1 METPMRNLLATA
13 ALLLPAAA
21 LAGGYAVPNT
31 NARDLSMAGSA
42 VAGQKDATAT
52 YVNPAALSGIEGLS
66 VVANGTYIDFRST
79 WNDPASS
86 ASRESNL
93 KPAWPPSLFASYG
106 GKVDGMGWGVGAGFN
121 IPFGGNVYW
130 PGDWP
135 GRFSIITVNRRTYA
149 LYLTGGFQP
158 VPQIKVG
165 GGLIYYR
172 TTEDLAQAFNFLGQE
187 GGAALGTSGGKVS
200 FDLSTEITPITGVP
214 LTIGIDYKHKA
225 DQTLTGHAHFDNAP
239 PALGPNTLDQ
249 GVTHDLTIPNLLN
262 VGIAYRVL
270 PTLLLT
276 GAWTFDRFIVYR
288 RDLFQGDLGT
298 SVVVNRNYKNGYTF
312 RVGGEL
318 EDVVPKLTLRAGV
331 LRDISPTRP
340 DAFSPTIPDAN
351 STAFALGVGY
361 EISPGLALNATYFH
375 AFFDEANTV
384 GADVF
389 AGRFETRA
397 NIVTVGITFRPGEK
411 PRGDSAGL
419 WGNR

>member
-1 METPMRNLLATA
+1 MDTTMRNLLAA

-21 LAGGYAVPNT
+21 FAGGYAVPNT

-42 VAGQKDATAT
+42 VAGQLDATAA
-52 YVNPAALSGIEGLS
+52 YVNPAALSGLDGLS
-66 VVANGTYIDFRST
+66 VVANGTMIDFRST
-79 WNDPASS
+79 WS
-86 ASRESNL
+86 AFDGNSGRESNL

-106 GKVDGMGWGVGAGFN
+106 GKTSGIGWGVGAGFN

-135 GRFSIITVNRRTYA
+135 GRFSIITVNRRTYGM
-149 LYLTGGFQP
+149 YLTGGVQP
-158 VPQIKVG
+158 VPQIKLG

-187 GGAALGTSGGKVS
+187 GGAALGTAGGKVS
-200 FDLSTEITPITGVP
+200 IDLSAEVTPIIGVP
-214 LTIGIDYKHKA
+214 LTIGVDYKHKA

-270 PTLLLT
+270 PNLLVT
-276 GAWTFDRFIVYR
+276 GAWTFDRFIVYK
-288 RDLFQGDLGT
+288 RDLFAGDLGT
-298 SVVVNRNYKNGYTF
+298 TVLVNRDYKNGYTF
-312 RVGGEL
+312 RLGAEM
-318 EDVVPKLTLRAGV
+318 EDVLPKLTVRAGV
-331 LRDISPTRP
+331 LRDISPTRQE
-340 DAFSPTIPDAN
+340 ALSPTIPDAN
-351 STAFALGVGY
+351 STAVALGLGY

-375 AFFDEANTV
+375 AFFDSTNTV
-384 GADVF
+384 GNDVF
-389 AGRFETRA
+389 QGKFETRA
-397 NIVTVGITFRPGEK
+397 NIYTIGIAWHPGEK

-419 WGNR
+419 SGRSF